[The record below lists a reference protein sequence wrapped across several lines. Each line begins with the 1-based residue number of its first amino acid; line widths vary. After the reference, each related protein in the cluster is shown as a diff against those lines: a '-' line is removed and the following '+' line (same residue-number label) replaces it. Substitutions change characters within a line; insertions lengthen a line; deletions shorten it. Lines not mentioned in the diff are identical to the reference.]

1 MSDNRPTDRNN
12 NKRSTRPGASGDRR
26 PASGAKGMSGRP
38 SNTSGRASNASG
50 RPANASG
57 RPHPDRGDVRR
68 DRHTD
73 PERASH
79 ADRYIDPERASH
91 ADRYADQER
100 ASRPGRHTE
109 SERASRSARPAHTER
124 KIPLGQKIKR
134 ICRLLWREYRFETI
148 AVAVLVLA
156 IAVAVPLIVST
167 VRKNKVP
174 AAQANPEE
182 YGDLFAEDGEVTTKA
197 TTNSEGVRIRVDEA
211 TGKEVEDPTVLAEK
225 KGTKDGYLKN
235 CVFLGDSRTVA
246 MVSYGFI
253 SDEDALAQVGIAH
266 TSVEGYTFTQN
277 SGKQYTVKSYLA
289 SRKPQ
294 VIYIGYG
301 VNGMN
306 GMDEDTY
313 QKTYKTLIE
322 HIMEMA
328 PDSKIVLMAIWPV
341 DDNGVYKNSV
351 KNEWIDKYNSFLL
364 TLAEYEGLY
373 YLDVDTVLK
382 DSNGSIKK
390 EYDGGDGLHYKAT
403 AYNVIIKYIISHPV
417 PGISD
422 DGEYVV
428 HYVAP
433 RGQYKDMI
441 KDKEGMPSVAVTPT
455 AKVEHEHE
463 WVEEIITKATCTEPG
478 LKRLTCSCGAMT
490 EKEIPALGHKYK
502 DGYCERCGAK
512 DPDYKEK
519 EKPKPT
525 KETESESE
533 KETDSSETNTSS
545 EEESSSDSS
554 EETEAPTSDEP
565 SSESSD
571 EDTSQEPTE
580 EPAPT
585 ANPDSGSA
593 ESSGE

>member
-1 MSDNRPTDRNN
+1 MSDYRDRD
-12 NKRSTRPGASGDRR
+12 KEIRKQGARPGTTGDRR
-26 PASGAKGMSGRP
+26 PLRESADRQ
-38 SNTSGRASNASG
+38 RNASG
-50 RPANASG
+50 RPSTAGSEGPGRRVRTERSSDPDRRVRPERTAGSG
-57 RPHPDRGDVRR
+57 R
-68 DRHTD
+68 
-73 PERASH
+73 RAGTEHSPH
-79 ADRYIDPERASH
+79 ADRRPRPEHDMNTGRRPEHAHQTGSSRAASP
-91 ADRYADQER
+91 DRN
-100 ASRPGRHTE
+100 ASFP
-109 SERASRSARPAHTER
+109 
-124 KIPLGQKIKR
+124 QKFKR
-134 ICRLLWREYRFETI
+134 VCRLLWREYRFETV
-148 AVAVLVLA
+148 AVAVLIIA
-156 IAVAVPLIVST
+156 IAIAVPLIVGA
-167 VRKNKVP
+167 VRKNKTP
-174 AAQANPEE
+174 APQANPEE
-182 YGDLFAEDGEVTTKA
+182 YGDLFAENGEVTTKA
-197 TTNSEGVRIRVDEA
+197 TTNAEGIRIRVDEA
-211 TGKEVEDPTVLAEK
+211 TGEEVEDPTILAEK
-225 KGTKDGYLKN
+225 KNTKDGYLKN

-289 SRKPQ
+289 ARKPQ

-322 HIMEMA
+322 HIMEMS
-328 PDSKIVLMAIWPV
+328 PESKIVLMAIWPV
-341 DDNGVYKNSV
+341 DDNGTYRNSV
-351 KNEWIDKYNSFLL
+351 KNEWIDKYNEFLL

-382 DSNGSIKK
+382 DSKGSIKK

-403 AYNVIIKYIISHPV
+403 AYNVIIKYIITHPV

-441 KDKEGMPSVAVTPT
+441 KDKEGMPSVAATPT
-455 AKVEHEHE
+455 PKAEHVHE

-490 EKEIPALGHKYK
+490 EKEIPALGHKFGD
-502 DGYCERCGAK
+502 DGEAEYCTRCGERN
-512 DPDYKEK
+512 PNYKEK

-525 KETESESE
+525 KEP
-533 KETDSSETNTSS
+533 S
-545 EEESSSDSS
+545 EE
-554 EETEAPTSDEP
+554 
-565 SSESSD
+565 
-571 EDTSQEPTE
+571 DTNEE

-585 ANPDSGSA
+585 SKVEESTDDDTETDTEETTAPTEESTEPTESSSEEEQPAPTGGGE

>member
-1 MSDNRPTDRNN
+1 MSDNRYSDRDV
-12 NKRSTRPGASGDRR
+12 NKKSMRPGAAGDRR
-26 PASGAKGMSGRP
+26 PSGRP
-38 SNTSGRASNASG
+38 GERPSGASG
-50 RPANASG
+50 RSG
-57 RPHPDRGDVRR
+57 RPGEGRPERRAASERTSHPDRRPGAERQA
-68 DRHTD
+68 H
-73 PERASH
+73 PER
-79 ADRYIDPERASH
+79 
-91 ADRYADQER
+91 
-100 ASRPGRHTE
+100 RPGTE
-109 SERASRSARPAHTER
+109 HAAHPDRRVSSEHQAHAAHSSH
-124 KIPLGQKIKR
+124 PGQKVSFGLKFKR

-156 IAVAVPLIVST
+156 VAVAVPLIVGT
-167 VRKNKVP
+167 VRKNKAP

-197 TTNSEGVRIRVDEA
+197 TTNAQGVRIRVDES
-211 TGKEVEDPTVLAEK
+211 TGEEIEDPTILAEK
-225 KGTKDGYLKN
+225 KNTKDGYLKN

-289 SRKPQ
+289 ARKPP

-341 DDNGVYKNSV
+341 DDNGIYKNSV
-351 KNEWIDKYNSFLL
+351 KNEWIEKYNNFLL

-455 AKVEHEHE
+455 ANVEHEHE
-463 WVEEIITKATCTEPG
+463 WVEEILKKATCTEPG
-478 LKRLTCSCGAMT
+478 LKKLTCSCGAMT
-490 EKEIPALGHKYK
+490 EKEIPALGHKFV

-512 DPDYKEK
+512 DPDYKPKEK
-519 EKPKPT
+519 EKPTPT
-525 KETESESE
+525 KEPEESEEHSTKESSEESSNESTESNE
-533 KETDSSETNTSS
+533 ETSAPTEESSEESSEEPTESSS
-545 EEESSSDSS
+545 EEEGPAPTSSDS
-554 EETEAPTSDEP
+554 
-565 SSESSD
+565 
-571 EDTSQEPTE
+571 
-580 EPAPT
+580 
-585 ANPDSGSA
+585 G